1 MAGRMIVHDFRLTG
15 SVPAGLGS
23 NVYQV
28 SARTPVRHAFN
39 WVAQYADRVG
49 GLDDLW
55 IWCHGF
61 ESIINDWDLASCYQA
76 GGFGLELCQE
86 NITFATVSLTS
97 VLKTP
102 RPRVRRIVVFSC
114 AAADSPGTDAARR
127 AGSDGMRLMG
137 ELALWTGA
145 RVIASDQ
152 TQYYHLRPTMMQRLL
167 GNTTSNDF
175 PIDFGDWEG
184 TVYEFS
190 PETGRPTAVPAP
202 LQPAY
207 AV

>member
-15 SVPAGLGS
+15 AVPSGLGA

-28 SARTPVRHAFN
+28 TVRTSLSHAFN
-39 WVAQYADRVG
+39 WVAQHSDRVG

-61 ESIINDWDLASCYQA
+61 EAVIDDDDLSSCYQA

-86 NITFATVSLTS
+86 NLTFDTVSVTN
-97 VLKTP
+97 VLKSP
-102 RPRVRRIVVFSC
+102 RRRVRRIVVFSC
-114 AAADSPGTDAARR
+114 AAADSPGTASARR

-137 ELALWTGA
+137 ELALWSGA
-145 RVIASDQ
+145 SVIASDQ
-152 TQYYHLRPTMMQRLL
+152 TQIYHWRPTMMQRLL
-167 GNTTSNDF
+167 GDTTRNDF
-175 PIDFGDWEG
+175 PIDFGEWEG
-184 TVYEFS
+184 NVYEFS
-190 PETGRPTAVPAP
+190 PDTGRPTPVVTP
-202 LQPAY
+202 LRPVY

>member
-1 MAGRMIVHDFRLTG
+1 MAGRMIIHDYRLTG
-15 SVPAGLGS
+15 AVPSSLRS
-23 NVYQV
+23 NIYQV
-28 SARTPVRHAFN
+28 NARTPLRHAFN
-39 WVAQYADRVG
+39 WASQYANRVG

-61 ESIINDWDLASCYQA
+61 EGIINDSDLASCYQA

-86 NITFATVSLTS
+86 NLTFATVNVTS

-102 RPRVRRIVVFSC
+102 APKVRRIVVFSC
-114 AAADSPGTDAARR
+114 AAADSPGTTAAMH

-137 ELALWTGA
+137 ELALWSGA
-145 RVIASDQ
+145 TVIASDQ
-152 TQYYHLRPTMMQRLL
+152 TQYYHWRPTVMQRLF
-167 GNTTSNDF
+167 GETTRNEF

-184 TVYEFS
+184 NVYEFS
-190 PETGRPTAVPAP
+190 PVTGRPTPVAAA
-202 LQPAY
+202 LRPAY